1 MKDTFEKKAGL
12 IADIEELNDEVK
24 SLAINLAVY
33 LAKAK
38 SKSEKLSQLE
48 PDFIKLVNGT
58 VKVVQELTYL
68 INAAQNKEKMV
79 YDVPSGAMKSDRIE
93 LKLESILQQCRDI
106 MDNLAR
112 KEKIS

>member
-1 MKDTFEKKAGL
+1 MNDISDNKTGL
-12 IADIEELNDEVK
+12 VAEIEELNDEVK
-24 SLAINLAVY
+24 TLAINMAVY

-38 SKSEKLSQLE
+38 SSSEKLSQLE

-79 YDVPSGAMKSDRIE
+79 YDVPSGNLKSDKIE
-93 LKLESILQQCRDI
+93 LKLESILNQCREI
-106 MDNLAR
+106 MENLAK

>member
-1 MKDTFEKKAGL
+1 MKDISDNRTGL
-12 IADIEELNDEVK
+12 VAEIEELNDEVK
-24 SLAINLAVY
+24 TLAINLAVY

-38 SKSEKLSQLE
+38 SSSEKLSQLE

-79 YDVPSGAMKSDRIE
+79 YDVPSGNMISDKIE
-93 LKLESILQQCRDI
+93 LKLESILLQCREI
-106 MDNLAR
+106 MENLAK